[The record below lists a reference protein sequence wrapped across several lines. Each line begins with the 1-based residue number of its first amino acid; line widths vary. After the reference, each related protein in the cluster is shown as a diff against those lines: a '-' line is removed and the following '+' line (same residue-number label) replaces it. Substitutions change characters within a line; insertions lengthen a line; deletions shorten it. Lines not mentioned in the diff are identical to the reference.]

1 MNSNSKL
8 SSLWENE
15 RFLAVLSLFIAVIM
29 WGYVVVFV
37 NNEHTTTI
45 HDVPINLQYR
55 SSAYQSMGLDVIES
69 DITTV
74 DVSVTGPRSVTGDLT
89 ADDIIIYPNITGID
103 GAGTYTFQLTSD
115 KTSNIS
121 NFTINSFSSNSVT
134 VRLDKLISREF
145 PVEVDISSVVVA
157 DDYMADRPTPNPST
171 ITISG
176 PEYKVSTISRVVAAT
191 ISTETL
197 SQTSVLASQIHLF
210 DENDAA
216 IDTKLLTMNV
226 SEVDIT
232 IPIMKEVTLPVKV
245 EYVNVPAGFDTS
257 LLKQT
262 LSAGSLR
269 LSVPAQ
275 NASALTD
282 IVVGYIDL
290 ATLETG
296 KAYTFELKLPTG
308 YRSLDEVTQ
317 ITATVSG
324 DNLTERTMTVSEI
337 KILNDA
343 NGEIRLLTNHISNV
357 TVVGEKTAVDS
368 LSGGSVIAQIDASR
382 LSAAH
387 GQQSVEVDFIIPS
400 TDKAYVKGV
409 YTVNIRK

>member
-1 MNSNSKL
+1 MNNRL
-8 SSLWENE
+8 SRLWENN
-15 RFLAVLSLFIAVIM
+15 RFLALVSVFIAVIM

-55 SSAYQSMGLDVIES
+55 ASAYQSMGLDVIES

-89 ADDIIIYPNITGID
+89 ADDIIIYPSITGID
-103 GAGTYTFQLTSD
+103 GAGTYTFHLTSD

-121 NFTINSFSSNSVT
+121 NFTINSFSRDSVT
-134 VRLDKLISREF
+134 VRLDKLVNKEF
-145 PVEVDISSVVVA
+145 PVEVDISSIVVA
-157 DDYMADRPTPNPST
+157 SDYMADRPTTNPAT
-171 ITISG
+171 ITITG
-176 PEYKVSTISRVVAAT
+176 PEYKVNTISRVVAAT
-191 ISTETL
+191 VSTETL
-197 SQTSVLASQIHLF
+197 SQTAVLASQLHLY
-210 DENDAA
+210 DENDAV
-216 IDTKLLTMNV
+216 IDTKLLSMNV
-226 SEVDIT
+226 DEVDIT
-232 IPIMKEVTLPVKV
+232 IPIMKEVSLPVKV
-245 EYVNVPAGFDTS
+245 EYVNVPAGFDTG

-262 LSAGSLR
+262 LSANTIR

-275 NASALTD
+275 NASSLTD
-282 IVVGYIDL
+282 LVVGYIDL
-290 ATLETG
+290 ATLETDSD
-296 KAYTFELKLPTG
+296 YIFDVKLPTG
-308 YRSLDEVTQ
+308 YRSLDELTQ
-317 ITATVSG
+317 ISVKVSG
-324 DNLTERTMTVSEI
+324 ENLTERTMSVSEI

-357 TVVGEKTAVDS
+357 TVVGEKSAVDS

-382 LSAAH
+382 LSAAQ